1 MQYLELHP
9 EVVWV
14 YVRVVGIFFKGVSMS
29 NSSILI
35 ESGTNELEI
44 AEFQIKKDLPDGT
57 TKVNN
62 YGINVAK
69 VREVIRY
76 PEMTDYPKGDKHVVG
91 VFKSRDKVTPL
102 IHLGKWLGLSEKQPS
117 PDQYV
122 IVTDFNGVTNG
133 FLIDSISRIHR
144 VSWSDLE
151 AAGEISLAGE
161 DNCIVASVNLDGRLV
176 FILDFEL
183 IIAEMNSDINMSQ
196 YNLSTDNNVDLTPER
211 KRQRSQHSVLIADDS
226 KFILEQLS
234 NVVSEAGYQVV
245 TANDGEQALNLYQ
258 ENRKNISVIV
268 SDVEMPKMDGLY
280 LCRTVTSQPNH
291 PPVLIFSSTM
301 TKENKLKAFEVGAT
315 ETITKPEIHRLIP
328 LLDELLFPNG

>member
-1 MQYLELHP
+1 MA
-9 EVVWV
+9 
-14 YVRVVGIFFKGVSMS
+14 
-29 NSSILI
+29 NTNILT
-35 ESGTNELEI
+35 EAGTNELEI
-44 AEFQIKKDLPDGT
+44 AEFQIIKDLPDGS

-69 VREVIRY
+69 VREVIRF
-76 PEMTDYPKGDKHVVG
+76 PEMTDYPKGDEHVVG

-102 IHLGKWLGLSEKQPS
+102 IHLAKWLGLSEKQPS
-117 PDQYV
+117 SNQFV

-161 DNCIVASVNLDGRLV
+161 DNCIVASVNLEDRLV

-196 YNLSTDNNVDLTPER
+196 YNLSTDNNVDLSAER
-211 KRQRSQHSVLIADDS
+211 KRQRAQHSILIADDS

-234 NVVSEAGYQVV
+234 SVVSEAGYKVE
-245 TANDGEQALNLYQ
+245 TAMDGEQALKTY
-258 ENRKNISVIV
+258 EANRKNISVVV

-280 LCRTVTSQPNH
+280 LCRMISSQENP

-315 ETITKPEIHRLIP
+315 DTLTKPEIHRLIP
-328 LLDELLFPNG
+328 LLDELLFS

>member
-1 MQYLELHP
+1 VLASLYNFTRIKNRLSL
-9 EVVWV
+9 
-14 YVRVVGIFFKGVSMS
+14 GGNISMS
-29 NSSILI
+29 NSNILV

-44 AEFQIKKDLPDGT
+44 AEFQIIKELPGGG
-57 TKVNN
+57 TKVNS

-76 PEMTDYPKGDKHVVG
+76 PEITDYPKGNKHIVG

-102 IHLGKWLGLSEKQPS
+102 IHLAKWLGLSEKQPS
-117 PDQYV
+117 SNQFV

-151 AAGEISLAGE
+151 AANEISLAGE
-161 DNCIVASVNLDGRLV
+161 DNCIVASVNLDDRLV

-196 YNLSTDNNVDLTPER
+196 YNLSTDNNVDLSPEK
-211 KRQRSQHSVLIADDS
+211 KRRRAQHTILIADDS

-234 NVVSEAGYQVV
+234 NVVSESGYLIE
-245 TANDGEQALNLYQ
+245 TATDGEQALKSYESNKQ
-258 ENRKNISVIV
+258 NISVIV
-268 SDVEMPKMDGLY
+268 SDVEMPKVDGLY
-280 LCRTVTSQPNH
+280 LCKTITSQPNH

-315 ETITKPEIHRLIP
+315 ETLTKPEIHRLIP